1 MTIKKEYRKAGI
13 DRRGGA
19 DRRQSSVPQYHDTER
34 RTGNERRASED
45 RRLRVLSTE
54 KRPAP
59 SSGLI
64 GFLFK
69 NGWKK
74 GWKKGIRRKSHSA
87 SKNTVYLDDPKQR
100 SHERLACEISV
111 QIFDK
116 DTSGIFP
123 ATARN
128 YSKVG
133 MYLESD
139 YAPRIGA
146 GLMLGMVNHET
157 GSPAPEDISKYHSRV
172 IWRQKLSGNVVFM
185 RYGIGVK
192 HCQDLEEFLRLFSY

>member
-1 MTIKKEYRKAGI
+1 MNILKEYRKARI

-19 DRRQSSVPQYHDTER
+19 DRRQSTLPRHHDTER
-34 RTGNERRASED
+34 RSGNERRVFED
-45 RRLRVLSTE
+45 RRLGMLST
-54 KRPAP
+54 KNQPAP
-59 SSGLI
+59 SLGLI
-64 GFLFK
+64 GLLLK
-69 NGWKK
+69 T
-74 GWKKGIRRKSHSA
+74 GWKKGIKRKSHSV
-87 SKNTVYLDDPKQR
+87 SKNTVYLDDPKER
-100 SHERLACEISV
+100 SHKRLACEASV
-111 QIFDK
+111 QIHDK
-116 DTSGIFP
+116 DTSGLFP

-128 YSKVG
+128 YSKLG

-146 GLMLGMVNHET
+146 GLMLGMVNYKT

>member
-1 MTIKKEYRKAGI
+1 MIKEYRKAGI
-13 DRRGGA
+13 ERRGCA
-19 DRRQSSVPQYHDTER
+19 DRRQSSLPRHHDTER
-34 RTGNERRASED
+34 RAGNERRVFED
-45 RRLRVLSTE
+45 RRLRGLLTQKQPE
-54 KRPAP
+54 P

-64 GFLFK
+64 GFLLK
-69 NGWKK
+69 TGWKK
-74 GWKKGIRRKSHSA
+74 GWKKGIKRKSHSV
-87 SKNTVYLDDPKQR
+87 SKNTVYLDDPKER
-100 SHERLACEISV
+100 SHERLACEASV
-111 QIFDK
+111 QIHDK
-116 DTSGIFP
+116 DTGGLFP

-146 GLMLGMVNHET
+146 GLMLGMVNHKA
-157 GSPAPEDISKYHSRV
+157 GSPTPEDISKYHSRV

>member
-1 MTIKKEYRKAGI
+1 MNILKEYRKVGI
-13 DRRGGA
+13 DRRGGT
-19 DRRQSSVPQYHDTER
+19 DRRQSALQQYHETER
-34 RTGNERRASED
+34 RTGNERRVFDD
-45 RRLRVLSTE
+45 RRHGVIATQ
-54 KRPAP
+54 KQPGP
-59 SSGLI
+59 GSGLI

-74 GWKKGIRRKSHSA
+74 GWKKGIRRNSHPN
-87 SKNTVYLDDPKQR
+87 SKNTVYLDDPKDR
-100 SHERLACEISV
+100 SHERSACEASV

-146 GLMLGMVNHET
+146 GLLLGMVNHKT

-172 IWRQKLSGNVVFM
+172 IWREKLSGNVVFM